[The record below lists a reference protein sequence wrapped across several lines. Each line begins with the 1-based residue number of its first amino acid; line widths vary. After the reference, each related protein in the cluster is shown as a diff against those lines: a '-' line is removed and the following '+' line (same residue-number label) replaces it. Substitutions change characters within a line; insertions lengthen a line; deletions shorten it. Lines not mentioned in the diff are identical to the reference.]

1 VSDTGGDERQA
12 VLPQLGYLDLEGRV
26 WNFSQHLRTTKP
38 EDWGATP
45 T

>member
-1 VSDTGGDERQA
+1 VSEPRDQPWGLRDYEA
-12 VLPQLGYLDLEGRV
+12 VDLEGRV